1 MSEAHEAAYQASIL
15 RPESF
20 WAAAAEGIEWTRR
33 WDSVLDR
40 GAAPAPRWFAGASLS
55 TCHNAV
61 DRHVLTG
68 RGGATAVIRALV
80 VERLPKMRSGITLGS
95 AVRRIADGVDFAVP
109 EGQVTMLLG
118 RNGAG
123 KTTTLRTI
131 MGLWPASAGELRFM
145 GRSIKG
151 QATPD
156 IATQGIAYVPESM
169 GIFSDLTVKDN
180 MV

>member
-109 EGQVTMLLG
+109 ATIEDASVIEDLRAAPADDQS
-118 RNGAG
+118 GAVSYG
-123 KTTTLRTI
+123 GTAKPHRATTTHNPPTKE
-131 MGLWPASAGELRFM
+131 SEH
-145 GRSIKG
+145 
-151 QATPD
+151 
-156 IATQGIAYVPESM
+156 GI
-169 GIFSDLTVKDN
+169 
-180 MV
+180 